1 MRLLLIFSILS
12 IQSAYALSNIYVGG
26 DIKIPMRTDTSFTKG
41 NIINHLELG
50 TKVQLIKA
58 TNEGWSQI
66 KYKEHTGWIVSR
78 YLTNDVPAVEDLTKN
93 IERQDRMIKSYKGEV
108 KLYQGK
114 LNAAEKK
121 LSAQD
126 FELSKF
132 NSKTLELNKLSVR
145 IEELSNDNN
154 LLKEELLQSEKSNS
168 SMHTTDFLTI
178 VSTGTL
184 FLGGLIGALTSRS
197 KNREK
202 GLYKL

>member
-1 MRLLLIFSILS
+1 MRLLLILSILS
-12 IQSAYALSNIYVGG
+12 IQSVYALSDLYVGG

-66 KYKEHTGWIVSR
+66 KYKGNTGWIISR
-78 YLTNDVPAVEDLTKN
+78 YITNDVPAVEDLTKN
-93 IERQDRMIKSYKGEV
+93 IEHQDKIIKSYKSKV

-114 LNAAEKK
+114 LDAAEKK

-126 FELSKF
+126 FEISKF
-132 NSKTLELNKLSVR
+132 NSKTLEINKLSARV
-145 IEELSNDNN
+145 EKLTNDNN
-154 LLKEELLQSEKSNS
+154 LLKGELLQLEKSNS

-184 FLGGLIGALTSRS
+184 FLGGLIGALTGRS